1 MTPAL
6 FILSLLGFFLMF
18 TLPRIFFRVDG
29 KMNLRWWLTG
39 APFGLAANGIWL
51 TWAGIS
57 PTLLPRGGI
66 LTSALDVLGML
77 VTVGAI
83 ALIAATLA
91 THRVP
96 LALWHQDGDR
106 NAPMHIVTYGPYGWV
121 RHPFYVSF
129 ILLLIGSA
137 LIARDVVT
145 IAALPLGLL
154 SLDWTARSEEKKLL
168 ASSLADEY
176 RAYREHT
183 GRFVPRL
190 ENAWRS

>member
-6 FILSLLGFFLMF
+6 FIVSLLGFALMF
-18 TLPRIFFRVDG
+18 ALPRIFFRADG
-29 KMNLRWWLTG
+29 RKNLRWWLTG
-39 APFGLAANGIWL
+39 APFGLAANGVWL
-51 TWAGIS
+51 AWAGI
-57 PTLLPRGGI
+57 TPRLVPAGNSVG
-66 LTSALDVLGML
+66 TVMDVVGLL

-83 ALIAATLA
+83 ALMAATIA

-96 LALWHQDGDR
+96 LALWHQDGDE

-129 ILLLIGSA
+129 ILLLIGGA
-137 LIARDVVT
+137 LIARDALT
-145 IAALPLGLL
+145 LAALPLGLF
-154 SLDWTARSEEKKLL
+154 SLDWTARTEENKLL
-168 ASSLADEY
+168 ASELGSEY
-176 RAYREHT
+176 GAYRERT

>member
-6 FILSLLGFFLMF
+6 FILSLLGFVLMF
-18 TLPRIFFRVDG
+18 ALPRLFFRVDG

-39 APFGLAANGIWL
+39 APFGLAANGVWL
-51 TWAGIS
+51 AWAGIS
-57 PTLLPRGGI
+57 PQLLPHGDI
-66 LTSALDVLGML
+66 ITTVLDVVGML

-96 LALWHQDGDR
+96 LALWHQDGEQ
-106 NAPMHIVTYGPYGWV
+106 NTPMHIVTYGPYGWV

-129 ILLLIGSA
+129 ILLLIGGA

-145 IAALPLGLL
+145 LAALPLGLL
-154 SLDWTARSEEKKLL
+154 SLDWTARREEQKLL
-168 ASSLADEY
+168 ASSLANEY
-176 RAYREHT
+176 GAYRERT